1 MKKLSIN
8 VVKILFFLLATIISL
23 TACSKNEDV
32 KSVENNYKIGI
43 TQIVDHSA
51 LNQVKEGFI
60 KKSKDL
66 GMNIEIDEQIAQ
78 GDIATSQMIADKFV
92 SEEKDLILA
101 ISTPSAQS
109 AKNAT
114 KENAIP
120 IIFAAVSDPLSA
132 GLVEDGKGLS
142 NITGVTDRTTEE
154 NIIKILEISKEIKP
168 QKNTIA
174 VIYNVGES
182 NSIAQVEE
190 LKKIAK
196 QISIDVVEVGISS
209 ISDIDQAFEV
219 ISSQSEVLFL
229 IADNMLASSMSLVSQ
244 KAIEKGIVT
253 VSTVASFVDEGALLS
268 IGIDYEKLGE
278 QSAEIAKQILVDK
291 IDISN
296 IDIQSPVDLY
306 TKLNEDAASK
316 LNLDINN
323 IKKLLNIDK

>member
-132 GLVEDGKGLS
+132 GLVEDSKGLS
-142 NITGVTDRTTEE
+142 NITGVTDRITEE

-196 QISIDVVEVGISS
+196 QISIDIVEVGISS

-291 IDISN
+291 IDISK
-296 IDIQSPVDLY
+296 IEIQSPVDLY